1 MTEILHC
8 GTSGL
13 AEDQRLIAL
22 DRSEILLPYWK
33 EGVSLAHI
41 AQEQKLIPCLLD
53 RWAADYRRLGMRG
66 ACFKLNAAK
75 DKRRTFSTIQQ
86 LLGRLA
92 ILNLD
97 QVIPTVTEVD
107 CESLVVGAA

>member
-13 AEDQRLIAL
+13 AEDQRLIVL
-22 DRSEILLPYWK
+22 DRSQIVLPYLK
-33 EGVSLAHI
+33 EGCPWPA
-41 AQEQKLIPCLLD
+41 LLRNRNRSRAYIN
-53 RWAADYRRLGMRG
+53 RWAADYRELRMRG
-66 ACFKLNAAK
+66 RCFKLNADK
-75 DKRRTFSTIQQ
+75 EKRRTLSIIQE

-92 ILNLD
+92 MPNLD

>member
-13 AEDQRLIAL
+13 AEDQRLIVL
-22 DRSEILLPYWK
+22 DRSQSLLPYLK
-33 EGVSLAHI
+33 EGISLVHI
-41 AQEQKLIPCLLD
+41 AQEQKLIPRLLN
-53 RWAADYRRLGMRG
+53 RWAADYRRLGTRG
-66 ACFKLNAAK
+66 PCFKLNADK
-75 DKRRTFSTIQQ
+75 DKRRTLPTIQQ

-92 ILNLD
+92 MLNLD

-107 CESLVVGAA
+107 CESLVVGDA

>member
-8 GTSGL
+8 GTTGL
-13 AEDQRLIAL
+13 AEDQRLIVL
-22 DRSEILLPYWK
+22 DRSQIVLPYLK
-33 EGVSLAHI
+33 EGVSLAHV
-41 AQEQKLIPCLLD
+41 AQEQKSIPHLHQP
-53 RWAADYRRLGMRG
+53 WAADYRELRMRG
-66 ACFKLNAAK
+66 PCFKLNAAK
-75 DKRRTFSTIQQ
+75 DKRRTLPTIQQ

-92 ILNLD
+92 MLNLD